1 MSGKSSKKIGKIILW
16 VVAGFLLL
24 DLLLVGLLFVPSIQT
39 YAVNRITQSLSDK
52 WGTEISM
59 ADVHLTPTL
68 NLVAHDFRI
77 CDHHDNDMIFVGT
90 VKGRL
95 LSFSLKPTKLKF
107 RSVVLK
113 NADVVLRT
121 YTGEQSVNISI
132 WAKKFKK
139 EKKSKGFLLSA
150 RCLELCDS
158 RFVLIKD
165 DKRKVF
171 NTSNH
176 PDFDYAFLELKDINW
191 DVDNFKIT
199 SHGVT
204 NISAKFK
211 HLAFSQYGGF
221 TLEDGHGEFSISD
234 TALIFN
240 NCFLTTP
247 NSKLETDLK
256 FLYHSWHSLGDFTD
270 SVRIVANIG
279 PSLLCMSDVA
289 GWAPAIRGMDE
300 TFFLMADRF
309 DGPVNDF
316 EITGLQ
322 ANWNMFTQIDG
333 DIALK
338 NVTHF
343 KDAYINLNLNPS
355 HVNVPEL
362 AYFTL
367 PKGKTL
373 PINST
378 VAKLGNTS
386 VKGSFDGSFKEFD
399 AHFDL
404 NTGLGK
410 ILADLSTFV
419 ENQKLQLDGSV
430 ESPDL
435 NLAKLTGNQK
445 WLGHSNVFI
454 TLNGH
459 TNSPNLDL
467 STLTADVSGNVKHL
481 DLIGYR
487 LKNITIDGE
496 YRNLLYNCSVAAN
509 DPHFDC
515 DVLAQLDLTDEL
527 PALQGNISLQKL
539 DAGAIAASLPA
550 IDTTKAKGLDK
561 VIAGLQHNPTLTFS
575 FDNFNVMLRGNNLE
589 NVNGYAG
596 CDNIMIYNDGATL
609 SNDRLR
615 ITAIN
620 NERSHKYILAS
631 GLANATVETNFPIK
645 SVKDS
650 LQDIAHNL
658 FPTLIP
664 AATQHAHNLCHSDGY
679 FKAHMTTYR
688 TRPFTRL
695 IAPNFYIA
703 PNSVVD
709 INITAGSNENS
720 IYANIPSIG
729 IRNKGYARGI
739 ALDAHSASNDDKL
752 KLNLQADSVTI
763 SMKNPVAFSA
773 LNLDAQSMHDTIT
786 YKLNFHNISNQQ
798 ASSISQLS
806 GLLDVS
812 KANDIILNLRD
823 AVVYFNDNP
832 WQFNDENAIHFRNK
846 AVQVSK
852 LKFYNSD
859 GQIYVNG
866 TYSKNPDDR
875 LICRLINVD
884 LGMFNSYLSSM
895 SFDGDLS
902 ADITIRTRNDK
913 TVVLGKALADD
924 FVFNNVNVG
933 NLFAVAGLDTLGHL
947 QFGGGLFADKNFDS
961 DIALNEGYNFNDF
974 NQEKHILANLS
985 GNYAFDKKS
994 LVVKTTFDTLN
1005 AGFVAHFLSGFSDHF
1020 TGTASGNLDFYAN
1033 PDSTYFVGTVRA
1045 NHVNMGISSL
1055 GTSYDVI
1062 DQDIRFNSQGIFF
1075 DNMRIL
1081 DKDSNI
1087 AFMNGSIKHRFF
1099 RDMLLDLHLTTDRIM
1114 AINSPKTPTAL
1125 FYGDGYVSG
1134 QVDIFGPS
1142 NNITFRGP
1150 SLRTLEGSRIVL
1162 QVTSSNST
1170 SQSNTIYF
1178 KPRVQETSSD
1188 NLALGNTN
1196 SSTNLN
1202 FDFTFDVTKDADVVL
1217 YLESIGGTMSARAEG
1232 RFQLL
1237 YNDADGLNLHG
1248 QLGIYSGDF
1257 KIALY
1262 NVVNSRFT
1270 LVPGGRIIFDGPLD
1284 NMDVSISAY
1293 KSSKTS
1299 LSNIVPNDILSGN
1312 SATVNAYLHL
1322 NGQIMQK
1329 IEPTFSFQLPNSSEE
1344 VRNSFYTAID
1354 TANVENLTKQFAYF
1368 MVTNNFMANDLFS
1381 SDRNAAGAGASL
1393 NFFSNVV
1400 NNLIGNMIDS
1410 KKGHFGITYN
1420 QATETSSAEYGVNAS
1435 ANLLKDRMSI
1445 ETSIGYYDDQNA
1457 QRATN
1462 MYGDFTVEYSLNDK
1476 GTWKVKAYTYIGERD
1491 DEYVLHSEQLNYTA
1505 GVALAYKQD
1514 FGDLRRKNRTSNKH
1528 KKRKRDEKQ

>member
-1 MSGKSSKKIGKIILW
+1 MSGKSSKKFGKIILW
-16 VVAGFLLL
+16 VVAGILLL

-39 YAVNRITQSLSDK
+39 HAVNRITQSLSEK
-52 WGTEISM
+52 WGSEISM
-59 ADVHLTPTL
+59 KDVHITPTL
-68 NLVAHDFRI
+68 TLVAHDFRI
-77 CDHHDNDMIFVGT
+77 RDHHANDMIFVGT

-107 RSVVLK
+107 RNVVLK

-121 YTGEQSVNISI
+121 YAGEESVNISI
-132 WAKKFKK
+132 WAKKLKK

-158 RFVLIKD
+158 RFVLIQD

-171 NTSNH
+171 STSDH

-199 SHGVT
+199 SKGVT

-234 TALIFN
+234 TALIFD
-240 NCFLTTP
+240 NCFLSTP

-256 FLYHSWHSLGDFTD
+256 FLYHTWHSLGDFTD

-289 GWAPAIRGMDE
+289 GWAPALKGMDE

-316 EITGLQ
+316 KIQGLQ

-343 KDAYINLNLNPS
+343 KDADIALNLNQAR
-355 HVNVPEL
+355 VNVPEL

-367 PKGKTL
+367 PKGKTI
-373 PINST
+373 PINPT
-378 VAKLGNTS
+378 LAKLGSTS
-386 VKGSFDGSFKEFD
+386 ITGNFEGTLSEFD

-404 NTGLGK
+404 NSGLGN
-410 ILADLSTFV
+410 ILANLSTFV
-419 ENQKLQLDGSV
+419 SEQKLHLDGSI
-430 ESPDL
+430 ESSNL
-435 NLAKLTGNQK
+435 NLAKLTGNHSI
-445 WLGHSNVFI
+445 LGSSNVFI
-454 TLNGH
+454 ALNGH
-459 TNSPNLDL
+459 TDSPQLDL
-467 STLTADVSGNVKHL
+467 STLTADVSGDVKHL
-481 DLIGYR
+481 DLLGYR
-487 LKNITIDGE
+487 LRNINIDGE
-496 YRNLLYNCSVAAN
+496 YRNLLYNCTVAAN

-515 DVLAQLDLTDEL
+515 DVIAQLDLTDEL
-527 PALQGNISLQKL
+527 PALQGNISLQKF
-539 DAGAIAASLPA
+539 DAGAIASSLPA
-550 IDTTKAKGLDK
+550 IDTLKAKGLDK
-561 VIAGLQHNPTLTFS
+561 FIAGLQQSPTLTFS

-596 CDNIMIYNDGATL
+596 CDNIMVFNDGATL

-615 ITAIN
+615 VTAIN
-620 NERSHKYILAS
+620 NERGHKYILSS

-664 AATQHAHNLCHSDGY
+664 AATQHAHNLCHGDGY
-679 FKAHMTTYR
+679 FKAHLTTYR
-688 TRPFTRL
+688 TRSFTRL
-695 IAPNFYIA
+695 IAPDFYVA
-703 PNSVVD
+703 PNSVIDV
-709 INITAGSNENS
+709 NISAGDGEKT
-720 IYANIPSIG
+720 IYANIPIIG
-729 IRNKGYARGI
+729 IRNKGFARNI
-739 ALDAHSASNDDKL
+739 SIDARNIGSDGEL
-752 KLNLQADSVTI
+752 KLNLLVDSAVLSTKAPLTL
-763 SMKNPVAFSA
+763 STLK
-773 LNLDAQSMHDTIT
+773 LDAQSLHDTIS
-786 YKLNFHNISNQQ
+786 YKLNFHNISNQS

-806 GLLDVS
+806 GMLDVAR
-812 KANDIILNLRD
+812 ANDIVLNLRD
-823 AVVYFNDNP
+823 AVIYYNDTP

-846 AVQVSK
+846 SIQVSK

-875 LICRLINVD
+875 LICRLLNVD
-884 LGMFNSYLSSM
+884 LSMFNTYLSSM
-895 SFDGDLS
+895 SFGGELS
-902 ADITIRTRNDK
+902 ADITVRTRNDK
-913 TVVLGKALADD
+913 PVILGKVLAND
-924 FVFNNVNVG
+924 FAYNNVNVG
-933 NLFAVAGLDTLGHL
+933 NLFAVAGLDTLGRI
-947 QFGGGLFADKNFDS
+947 QFGGGLFDDKKFDS
-961 DIALNEGYNFNDF
+961 DIALNNGYNFNDF
-974 NQEKHILANLS
+974 NEEPRILANLN
-985 GNYAFDKKS
+985 GNYIFDKKS

-1045 NHVNMGISSL
+1045 NQVNMGIASL

-1081 DKDSNI
+1081 DKDGNL

-1099 RDMLLDLHLTTDRIM
+1099 RDMSLDLHINTDRIM

-1134 QVDIFGPS
+1134 VVDIIGPS
-1142 NNITFRGP
+1142 DNITFRGP
-1150 SLRTLEGSRIVL
+1150 SLRTLDGSRIVL

-1170 SQSNTIYF
+1170 TQSNTIYF
-1178 KPRVQETSSD
+1178 KPRETEAQID
-1188 NLALGNTN
+1188 NLRTTNT

-1217 YLESIGGTMSARAEG
+1217 YLESIGGTMNARAEG

-1237 YNDADGLNLHG
+1237 YNNADGLNLHG

-1257 KIALY
+1257 KISLY

-1284 NMDVSISAY
+1284 DMDVSISAY

-1312 SATVNAYLHL
+1312 SANVNAYLHL
-1322 NGQIMQK
+1322 NGQIMKK

-1354 TANVENLTKQFAYF
+1354 TSNVENLTKQFAYF

-1381 SDRNAAGAGASL
+1381 SDRNTGGAGASL

-1445 ETSIGYYDDQNA
+1445 ETSIGYYDDQNT

-1476 GTWKVKAYTYIGERD
+1476 GTWKLKAYTYIGERD

-1514 FGDLRRKNRTSNKH
+1514 FGDLRRKNRSSNKQ
-1528 KKRKRDEKQ
+1528 KKKKRDEKQ

>member
-16 VVAGFLLL
+16 VVAGILLL

-121 YTGEQSVNISI
+121 YTGEKSVNISI

-158 RFVLIKD
+158 RFVLIND
-165 DKRKVF
+165 DRRQVF
-171 NTSNH
+171 NTNNN
-176 PDFDYAFLELKDINW
+176 PGIDYAFLELKDINW

-435 NLAKLTGNQK
+435 NLAKLTGNHK

-454 TLNGH
+454 SLNGH

-620 NERSHKYILAS
+620 NERNHKYILAS

-709 INITAGSNENS
+709 INITAGSSENS

-866 TYSKNPDDR
+866 TYSKDPDDR

-933 NLFAVAGLDTLGHL
+933 NLFAVAGLDTLGRI
-947 QFGGGLFADKNFDS
+947 QFGGGLFDDKKFDS
-961 DIALNEGYNFNDF
+961 DIALNNGYNFNDF
-974 NQEKHILANLS
+974 NEEPRILANLN
-985 GNYAFDKKS
+985 GNYIFDKKS

-1188 NLALGNTN
+1188 NLAVGNTN